1 MNETLEFFT
10 PLLIILFATIIAF
23 TDITNVWPRRYR
35 TLYAFIGGNITGV
48 ALLVLLVVYHLRL
61 PLYFH
66 KENEPHTQLVC
77 ATILQPGYIP
87 RLN

>member
-10 PLLIILFATIIAF
+10 PLLIILFVSIITF
-23 TDITNVWPRRYR
+23 TDITNVRRYR
-35 TLYAFIGGNITGV
+35 TSCVFIGGNITGV
-48 ALLVLLVVYHLRL
+48 TLLVLLVVYHVRL

-66 KENEPHTQLVC
+66 KENEQHTQLVC

-87 RLN
+87 CLE

>member
-1 MNETLEFFT
+1 MNETLEFFA
-10 PLLIILFATIIAF
+10 PLLIILFATIISF
-23 TDITNVWPRRYR
+23 TDITNVCRYR
-35 TLYAFIGGNITGV
+35 VLYAFIAGNVTGV

-66 KENEPHTQLVC
+66 EDNEQHTQLVC
-77 ATILQPGYIP
+77 ATILQPGYTP